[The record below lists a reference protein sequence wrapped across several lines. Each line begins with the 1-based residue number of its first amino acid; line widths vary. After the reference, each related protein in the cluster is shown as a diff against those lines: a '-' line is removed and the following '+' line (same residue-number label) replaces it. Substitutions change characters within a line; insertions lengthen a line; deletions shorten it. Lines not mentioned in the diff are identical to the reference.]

1 MGEASPQT
9 HKQGCLCLSLSG
21 IHIKILSF
29 FPSFL
34 SLALTLCT
42 NELSSLLLW
51 YLSRP
56 FFPDPS
62 YLFLSQSAELWHIYI
77 YSALVSLS
85 FVSVLTSVRAL
96 QLIHR
101 RPRKCILS
109 RVSSTEQYYYH
120 HILITHYRRKKSR
133 FLSALSQWRW
143 WDICLF
149 VECLAIYIQ
158 WYSQRAHKR
167 YSLPW
172 KWWCFLKNQHNLIFL
187 SSSVKLSELLHQSS
201 VLGEIWETKKTHCM
215 YPYSMK
221 KCGEE
226 EKRREKRREK
236 YRRALYSRPK
246 IICSSFPNILMR
258 SSIQT

>member
-9 HKQGCLCLSLSG
+9 HKQGCLCLSRCG

-29 FPSFL
+29 FPFFS
-34 SLALTLCT
+34 
-42 NELSSLLLW
+42 
-51 YLSRP
+51 LSRTHSLHQRALIAASLVSITP
-56 FFPDPS
+56 FFPRSQLSFPITVSS
-62 YLFLSQSAELWHIYI
+62 YSTYI
-77 YSALVSLS
+77 FTLLLSLS
-85 FVSVLTSVRAL
+85 LSCLRSHLF
-96 QLIHR
+96 R
-101 RPRKCILS
+101 RFSLSTTDPEKVILS
-109 RVSSTEQYYYH
+109 RVSNTEQYYYH

-172 KWWCFLKNQHNLIFL
+172 KWWCFLKPTQSDISLEQREVIWAAA
-187 SSSVKLSELLHQSS
+187 SELCSRWDMRN
-201 VLGEIWETKKTHCM
+201 EKNCM

-226 EKRREKRREK
+226 EKRREK